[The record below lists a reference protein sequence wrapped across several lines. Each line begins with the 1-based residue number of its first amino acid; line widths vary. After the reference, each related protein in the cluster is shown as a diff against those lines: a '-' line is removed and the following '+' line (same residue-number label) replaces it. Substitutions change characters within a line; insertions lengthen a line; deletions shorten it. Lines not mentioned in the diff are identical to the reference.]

1 MAQSVYIIYIDV
13 YIYIYIYTSVELR
26 SNIYIYK
33 WGFWVAILAQ
43 GVGWGSIY
51 TVYIMYMRDIY

>member
-1 MAQSVYIIYIDV
+1 M
-13 YIYIYIYTSVELR
+13 YIYIYTSVELR